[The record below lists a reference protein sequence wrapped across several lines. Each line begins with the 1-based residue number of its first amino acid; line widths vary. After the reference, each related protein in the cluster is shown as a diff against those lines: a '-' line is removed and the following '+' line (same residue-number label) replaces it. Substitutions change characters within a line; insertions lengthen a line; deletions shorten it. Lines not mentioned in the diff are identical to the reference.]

1 MLFAIARRDKPG
13 MGDKRAELLAAHAEY
28 QKAFMPAD
36 HLRRWTGR
44 RRNGCRQFRLRRRG
58 HHGSSPGNVLVLDVP
73 DRAAAEAMHAND
85 PYTLGGVFETVIIE
99 PFSAAGAGASVKL
112 ISLPGH

>member
-28 QKAFMPAD
+28 QKAFMSVITFGGGLVED
-36 HLRRWTGR
+36 GTDVDSFVYGVE
-44 RRNGCRQFRLRRRG
+44 GIKQVT
-58 HHGSSPGNVLVLDVP
+58 GNVLILDVP
-73 DRAAAEAMHAND
+73 DRAAAEAFHAND

-99 PFSAAGAGASVKL
+99 PFLQRVPAL
-112 ISLPGH
+112 NDR

>member
-28 QKAFMPAD
+28 QKAFMSVITFGGGLVED
-36 HLRRWTGR
+36 GTDVDNFVYGEEGIRSV
-44 RRNGCRQFRLRRRG
+44 N
-58 HHGSSPGNVLVLDVP
+58 GNVLVLDVP
-73 DRAAAEAMHAND
+73 DRAAAEAFHAND

-99 PFSAAGAGASVKL
+99 PFLQRVPALTSE
-112 ISLPGH
+112 